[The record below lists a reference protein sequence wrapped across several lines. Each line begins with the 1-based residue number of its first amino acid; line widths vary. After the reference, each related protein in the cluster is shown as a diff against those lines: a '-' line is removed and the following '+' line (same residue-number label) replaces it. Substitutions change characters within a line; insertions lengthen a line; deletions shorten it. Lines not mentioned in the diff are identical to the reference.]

1 MPITA
6 AITVSQAAS
15 PASFTVTDTTPNENT
30 ETYTNRT
37 LTVLDSEN
45 NPLPGYSNPIPFSFA
60 TYPTGVIS
68 LTGLT
73 QDLALTVTMTLT
85 PTVVVV
91 GSVYVATRQVAL
103 NRYLEQGLYN
113 IQAARFL
120 STDLVGLADAQAQL
134 SSMDILI
141 EQVNSQTSVLYG
153 SLVAAQEALDRGQN
167 VINNQVL

>member
-6 AITVSQAAS
+6 AIVVSQAAS
-15 PASFTVTDTTPNENT
+15 PASFTVTDTTPNENS

-45 NPLPGYSNPIPFSFA
+45 NPLAGYANPIPFSFVN
-60 TYPTGVIS
+60 YPTGVIS

-73 QDLALTVTMTLT
+73 QDMALTVSMTLT

-91 GSVYVATRQVAL
+91 GSVYTATNQVAL

-120 STDLVGLADAQAQL
+120 STDLVGIADVQAQL

>member
-6 AITVSQAAS
+6 TITISQAAS
-15 PASFTVTDTTPNENT
+15 PASFTVTDTTANENT
-30 ETYTNRT
+30 EAYTNRT

-45 NPLPGYSNPIPFSFA
+45 NPLSGYSNPIPFSFI
-60 TYPTGVIS
+60 TYPPGVIS

-85 PTVVVV
+85 PTVVVG
-91 GSVYVATRQVAL
+91 GSDYVATNQVAL

-120 STDLVGLADAQAQL
+120 STDLVGLADVQAQL

>member
-6 AITVSQAAS
+6 TITISQAAS
-15 PASFTVTDTTPNENT
+15 PASFTVTDTTANQGT

-37 LTVLDSEN
+37 LTVLDSQN
-45 NPLPGYSNPIPFSFA
+45 QPLPGYPNPIPFGFI

-85 PTVVVV
+85 PTVVVE
-91 GSVYVATRQVAL
+91 GSVYVATNQVAL

-120 STDLVGLADAQAQL
+120 STDLVGLADVQAQL

>member
-1 MPITA
+1 MITA
-6 AITVSQAAS
+6 SITVSQAAS
-15 PASFTVTDTTPNENT
+15 PASFTVTDTTANQGS

-45 NPLPGYSNPIPFSFA
+45 NPLPGYTNPIPFGFDN
-60 TYPTGVIS
+60 YPDGIIS

-73 QDLALTVTMTLT
+73 QDLALTVSMTLT

-91 GSVYVATRQVAL
+91 GSVYTATNQVAL

-120 STDLVGLADAQAQL
+120 STDLVGIADVQAQL
-134 SSMDILI
+134 SSIDILI

>member
-15 PASFTVTDTTPNENT
+15 PASFTVTDTTANENT

-37 LTVLDSEN
+37 LTVLDSQN

-85 PTVVVV
+85 PTVVVA

-120 STDLVGLADAQAQL
+120 STDLVGLADVQAQL

>member
-15 PASFTVTDTTPNENT
+15 PASFTVTDTTANENT

-45 NPLPGYSNPIPFSFA
+45 NPLPGYSNPIPFSFI

-85 PTVVVV
+85 PTVVVG

-120 STDLVGLADAQAQL
+120 STDLVGLADVQAQL

>member
-1 MPITA
+1 MITA
-6 AITVSQAAS
+6 SITVSQAAS
-15 PASFTVTDTTPNENT
+15 PASFTVTDTTANQGS

-45 NPLPGYSNPIPFSFA
+45 NPLPGYTNPIPFSFVN
-60 TYPTGVIS
+60 YPTGVIS

-73 QDLALTVTMTLT
+73 QDMALTVSMTLT

-91 GSVYVATRQVAL
+91 GSVYTATNQVAL

-120 STDLVGLADAQAQL
+120 STDLVGIADVQAQL

>member
-1 MPITA
+1 MPILAT
-6 AITVSQAAS
+6 ISVSQAAS
-15 PASFTVTDTTPNENT
+15 PASFTVTDTTANQGS

-45 NPLPGYSNPIPFSFA
+45 NPLPGYTNPIPFSFVN
-60 TYPTGVIS
+60 YPTGVIS

-73 QDLALTVTMTLT
+73 QDMALTVSMTLT

-91 GSVYVATRQVAL
+91 GSVYTATNQVAL

-120 STDLVGLADAQAQL
+120 STDLVGIADVQAQL

>member
-6 AITVSQAAS
+6 TIAISQAAS
-15 PASFTVTDTTPNENT
+15 PASFTVTDTTANQGS

-60 TYPTGVIS
+60 NYPTGVIS

-73 QDLALTVTMTLT
+73 QDLALTVSMTLT

-91 GSVYVATRQVAL
+91 GSVYTATNQVAL

-113 IQAARFL
+113 IQASRFL
-120 STDLVGLADAQAQL
+120 STDLVGLADVQAQL

>member
-6 AITVSQAAS
+6 TISVSQAAS
-15 PASFTVTDTTPNENT
+15 PASFTVTDTTANQGS

-45 NPLPGYSNPIPFSFA
+45 NPLPGYTNPIPFSFVN
-60 TYPTGVIS
+60 YPTGVIS

-73 QDLALTVTMTLT
+73 QDMALTVSMTLT

-91 GSVYVATRQVAL
+91 GSVYTATNQVAL

-120 STDLVGLADAQAQL
+120 STDLVGIADVQAQL

>member
-15 PASFTVTDTTPNENT
+15 PASFTVTDTTANENT

-37 LTVLDSEN
+37 LTVLDSQN

-120 STDLVGLADAQAQL
+120 STDLVGLADVQAQL

>member
-1 MPITA
+1 MAITA
-6 AITVSQAAS
+6 SITVSQAAS
-15 PASFTVTDTTPNENT
+15 PASFTVTDTTVNESS

-45 NPLPGYSNPIPFSFA
+45 NPLAGYTNPIPFSFG

-73 QDLALTVTMTLT
+73 QDMALTVSMTLT

-91 GSVYVATRQVAL
+91 GSVYTATNQVAL

-120 STDLVGLADAQAQL
+120 STDLVGIADVQAQL
-134 SSMDILI
+134 SSMDIII

-153 SLVAAQEALDRGQN
+153 SLVGAQEALDRGQN

>member
-6 AITVSQAAS
+6 TISVSQAAS
-15 PASFTVTDTTPNENT
+15 PASFTVTDTTANLGS

-45 NPLPGYSNPIPFSFA
+45 NPLPGYSNPIPFSFG

-91 GSVYVATRQVAL
+91 GSVYVATNQVAL

-120 STDLVGLADAQAQL
+120 STDLVGLADVEAQL

>member
-1 MPITA
+1 MITA
-6 AITVSQAAS
+6 TISISQAAS
-15 PASFTVTDTTPNENT
+15 PASFTVTDTTVNEGS

-45 NPLPGYSNPIPFSFA
+45 NPLAGYTNPIPFSFA
-60 TYPTGVIS
+60 NYPTGVIS

-73 QDLALTVTMTLT
+73 QDMALTVSMTLT

-91 GSVYVATRQVAL
+91 GSVYTATRQVAL

-120 STDLVGLADAQAQL
+120 STDLVGLADVQAQL

>member
-15 PASFTVTDTTPNENT
+15 PASFTVTDTTANQGS

-45 NPLPGYSNPIPFSFA
+45 NPLPGYTNPIPFGFDN
-60 TYPTGVIS
+60 YPDGIIS

-73 QDLALTVTMTLT
+73 QDLALTVSMTLT

-91 GSVYVATRQVAL
+91 GSVYTATNQVAL

-120 STDLVGLADAQAQL
+120 STDLVGIADVQAQL
-134 SSMDILI
+134 SSIDILI

>member
-6 AITVSQAAS
+6 TISVSQAAS
-15 PASFTVTDTTPNENT
+15 PASFTVTDTTANQGS

-45 NPLPGYSNPIPFSFA
+45 NPLPGYSNPIPFSFVN
-60 TYPTGVIS
+60 YPTGVIS

-73 QDLALTVTMTLT
+73 QDMALTVSMTLT

-91 GSVYVATRQVAL
+91 GSVYTATNQVAL

-120 STDLVGLADAQAQL
+120 STDLVGIADVQAQL

>member
-6 AITVSQAAS
+6 SISVSQAAS
-15 PASFTVTDTTPNENT
+15 PASFTVTDTTANQGS

-45 NPLPGYSNPIPFSFA
+45 NPLPGYTNPIPFSFVN
-60 TYPTGVIS
+60 YPTGVIS

-73 QDLALTVTMTLT
+73 QDLALTVSMTLT

-91 GSVYVATRQVAL
+91 GSVYTATNQVAL

-120 STDLVGLADAQAQL
+120 STDLVGIADVQAQL

>member
-15 PASFTVTDTTPNENT
+15 PASFTVTDTTANQGS

-45 NPLPGYSNPIPFSFA
+45 NPLPGYTNPIPFSFVN
-60 TYPTGVIS
+60 YPTGVIS

-73 QDLALTVTMTLT
+73 QDMALTVSMTLT

-91 GSVYVATRQVAL
+91 GSVYTATNQVAL

-120 STDLVGLADAQAQL
+120 STDLVGIADVQAQL

>member
-15 PASFTVTDTTPNENT
+15 PASFTVTDTTPNEAT
-30 ETYTNRT
+30 ENYTNRT
-37 LTVLDSEN
+37 LTVLDSQN
-45 NPLPGYSNPIPFSFA
+45 NPLPGYANPIPFSFA

-85 PTVVVV
+85 PTVVVA

-120 STDLVGLADAQAQL
+120 STDLVGLADVQAQL

>member
-1 MPITA
+1 MAITA
-6 AITVSQAAS
+6 SITVSQAANPS
-15 PASFTVTDTTPNENT
+15 VFTVTDTTTNENS

-45 NPLPGYSNPIPFSFA
+45 NPLPGYTNPIPFGFVN
-60 TYPTGVIS
+60 YPDGIIS

-73 QDLALTVTMTLT
+73 NDMALTVSMTLT
-85 PTVVVV
+85 PTAIDPT
-91 GSVYVATRQVAL
+91 STYTATKQVAL

-120 STDLVGLADAQAQL
+120 STDLVGVADVQAQL
-134 SSMDILI
+134 SSIDIII
-141 EQVNSQTSVLYG
+141 EQANSQTSVLYG
-153 SLVAAQEALDRGQN
+153 SLVGAQKALDRGQN

>member
-6 AITVSQAAS
+6 TITISQAAS
-15 PASFTVTDTTPNENT
+15 PASFTVTDTTANENT
-30 ETYTNRT
+30 EAYTNRT

-45 NPLPGYSNPIPFSFA
+45 NPVSGYSNPIPFSFI

-85 PTVVVV
+85 PTVVVG
-91 GSVYVATRQVAL
+91 GSDYVATNQVAL

-120 STDLVGLADAQAQL
+120 STDLVGLADVQAQL

>member
-6 AITVSQAAS
+6 TISVSQAAS
-15 PASFTVTDTTPNENT
+15 PASFTVTDTTANQGS

-45 NPLPGYSNPIPFSFA
+45 NPLPGYNNPIPFGFDN
-60 TYPTGVIS
+60 YPTGVIS

-73 QDLALTVTMTLT
+73 QDLALTVSMTLT

-91 GSVYVATRQVAL
+91 GSVYTATNQVAL

-120 STDLVGLADAQAQL
+120 STDLVGIADVQAQL

>member
-6 AITVSQAAS
+6 TISVSQAAS
-15 PASFTVTDTTPNENT
+15 PASFTVTDTTANQGS

-45 NPLPGYSNPIPFSFA
+45 NPLPGYTNPIPFSFVN
-60 TYPTGVIS
+60 YPTGVIS

-73 QDLALTVTMTLT
+73 QDMALTVSMTLT

-91 GSVYVATRQVAL
+91 GSVYTATNQVAL

-120 STDLVGLADAQAQL
+120 STDLVGIADVQAQL
-134 SSMDILI
+134 SSIDILI

>member
-15 PASFTVTDTTPNENT
+15 PASFTVTDTTINQGS

-45 NPLPGYSNPIPFSFA
+45 NPLPGYTNPIPFGFDN
-60 TYPTGVIS
+60 YPDGIIS

-73 QDLALTVTMTLT
+73 QDLALTVSMTLT

-91 GSVYVATRQVAL
+91 GSVYTATNQVAL

-120 STDLVGLADAQAQL
+120 STDLVGIADVQAQL
-134 SSMDILI
+134 SSIDILI

>member
-15 PASFTVTDTTPNENT
+15 PASFTVTDTTINQGS

-45 NPLPGYSNPIPFSFA
+45 NPLPGYTNPIPFSFVN
-60 TYPTGVIS
+60 YPTGVIS

-73 QDLALTVTMTLT
+73 QDMALTVSMTLT

-91 GSVYVATRQVAL
+91 GSVYTATNQVAL

-120 STDLVGLADAQAQL
+120 STDLVGIADVQAQL

>member
-6 AITVSQAAS
+6 TISVSQAAS
-15 PASFTVTDTTPNENT
+15 PASFTVTDTTANQGS

-45 NPLPGYSNPIPFSFA
+45 NPLPGYTNPIPFGFDN
-60 TYPTGVIS
+60 YPDGIIS

-73 QDLALTVTMTLT
+73 QDLALTVSMTLT

-91 GSVYVATRQVAL
+91 GSVYTATNQVAL

-120 STDLVGLADAQAQL
+120 STDLVGIADVQAQL
-134 SSMDILI
+134 SSIDILI

>member
-6 AITVSQAAS
+6 TITISQAAS
-15 PASFTVTDTTPNENT
+15 PASFTVTDTTANQGS

-37 LTVLDSEN
+37 LTVLDSQN
-45 NPLPGYSNPIPFSFA
+45 NPLPGYTNPIPFSFA

-113 IQAARFL
+113 TQAARFL
-120 STDLVGLADAQAQL
+120 STDLVGLADVQAQL

>member
-6 AITVSQAAS
+6 AITISQAAS
-15 PASFTVTDTTPNENT
+15 PASFTVTDTTANENT
-30 ETYTNRT
+30 EAYTNRT

-45 NPLPGYSNPIPFSFA
+45 NPLSGYSNPIPFSFI

-85 PTVVVV
+85 PTVVVG
-91 GSVYVATRQVAL
+91 GSDYVATNQVAL

-120 STDLVGLADAQAQL
+120 STDLVGLADVQAQL

>member
-1 MPITA
+1 
-6 AITVSQAAS
+6 
-15 PASFTVTDTTPNENT
+15 
-30 ETYTNRT
+30 
-37 LTVLDSEN
+37 
-45 NPLPGYSNPIPFSFA
+45 LPGYSNPIPFSFA
-60 TYPTGVIS
+60 NYPTGVIS

-73 QDLALTVTMTLT
+73 QDLALTVSMTLT

-91 GSVYVATRQVAL
+91 GSVYTATNQVAL

-113 IQAARFL
+113 IQASRFL
-120 STDLVGLADAQAQL
+120 STDLVGLADVQAQL

>member
-1 MPITA
+1 MPISA
-6 AITVSQAAS
+6 AISVSQAAS
-15 PASFTVTDTTPNENT
+15 PASFTVTDTTPNESS

-45 NPLPGYSNPIPFSFA
+45 NPLPGYANPIPFGFDN
-60 TYPTGVIS
+60 YPDNIIS

-73 QDLALTVTMTLT
+73 QDMALTVSMTLT

-91 GSVYVATRQVAL
+91 GSVYTATNQVAL

-120 STDLVGLADAQAQL
+120 STDLVGIADVQAQL

>member
-1 MPITA
+1 MAITA
-6 AITVSQAAS
+6 TISVSQAAS
-15 PASFTVTDTTPNENT
+15 PASFTVTDTTTNQGS

-45 NPLPGYSNPIPFSFA
+45 NPLPGYSNPIPFGFDN
-60 TYPTGVIS
+60 YPDGIIS

-73 QDLALTVTMTLT
+73 QDLALTVSMTLT
-85 PTVVVV
+85 PTAIDPE
-91 GSVYVATRQVAL
+91 SVYTATNQVAL

-120 STDLVGLADAQAQL
+120 STDLVGIADVQAQL

>member
-1 MPITA
+1 M
-6 AITVSQAAS
+6 
-15 PASFTVTDTTPNENT
+15 
-30 ETYTNRT
+30 
-37 LTVLDSEN
+37 
-45 NPLPGYSNPIPFSFA
+45 
-60 TYPTGVIS
+60 
-68 LTGLT
+68 
-73 QDLALTVTMTLT
+73 ALTVTMTLT
-85 PTVVVV
+85 PTVVVG
-91 GSVYVATRQVAL
+91 GSDYVATNQVAL

-120 STDLVGLADAQAQL
+120 STDLVGLADVQAQL

>member
-1 MPITA
+1 MAITA
-6 AITVSQAAS
+6 TITISQAAS
-15 PASFTVTDTTPNENT
+15 PASFTVTDTTANENT

-37 LTVLDSEN
+37 LIVLDSEN
-45 NPLPGYSNPIPFSFA
+45 NPLSGYTNPIPFSFA

-85 PTVVVV
+85 PTVVDPN
-91 GSVYVATRQVAL
+91 SVYVATNDVAL

-120 STDLVGLADAQAQL
+120 STDLVGLADVEAQL